1 MHRFS
6 DIHFATAITEVAEL
20 GTAHSNCV
28 GIIRQESQQTTQS
41 PGGIFSSGY
50 GSGVKNIMS
59 PGVQSMGAGNNPHF
73 NVFCADS
80 RCADIL
86 IVEDGRQNCYM
97 AIIVFL
103 LMYVK
108 NATESSLSHSRTAGG
123 HGAYVS
129 PVIRALCLE
138 VFQMRDM
145 NSLLDYLDTLG
156 MDCGADDFDDRYSQ

>member
-1 MHRFS
+1 M
-6 DIHFATAITEVAEL
+6 TEVAEL
-20 GTAHSNCV
+20 GSAHSNCV
-28 GIIRQESQQTTQS
+28 GIIRQEAQQTAQS
-41 PGGIFSSGY
+41 PGGMYSSGH

-59 PGVQSMGAGNNPHF
+59 PGVQSMGVGNTPPHF

-86 IVEDGRQNCYM
+86 VVEDGRQNCYM

-103 LMYVK
+103 LTSVK
-108 NATESSLSHSRTAGG
+108 NAAESSLTHSRTVGG
-123 HGAYVS
+123 HSAYVS

-145 NSLLDYLDTLG
+145 NSLLDYLSTLW
-156 MDCGADDFDDRYSQ
+156 MDCGTDDFDDRYSQ